1 MKTTNLMTT
10 SELAEML
17 KLRPETIR
25 KLARIGKIPSIRL
38 SPKIV
43 RYDPQA
49 VIKSMQKIEAKGT
62 DHAS

>member
-1 MKTTNLMTT
+1 MDEKNLLTTV
-10 SELAEML
+10 ELARVL

-25 KLARIGKIPSIRL
+25 KLAREGKIPSIRL

-49 VIKSMQKIEAKGT
+49 VI
-62 DHAS
+62 ASFHKLSIKDQYA